1 MSINCPWRRNGR
13 NPNSDSEEE
22 KFPSAFLDA
31 EKSSNSS
38 DSANHCILPPYISR
52 NFTAEFS
59 PIKDQRDELE
69 KPGNKHCVSIMDENL
84 LKDHE
89 KRKVPDH
96 VRKRWRKAAIWVTA
110 ICILV
115 SLVITIASF
124 QSAGAYDSSS
134 ALALAFDAANAVL
147 CSSVVLWRFKSTKN
161 GDQGH
166 KKERIACVV
175 FAVSFILSG
184 ILTTALSIKRIIEKD
199 HPTKTVFVAT
209 ILGVGCVLY
218 LMLAAL
224 QCYISR
230 KLRSSAM
237 LGSAL
242 DSGLSAALMVG
253 LLISDC
259 CYILAHTDL
268 WYLDHSMAILISL
281 ISILCGAQILAEVLL
296 YKALPID
303 MLP

>member
-1 MSINCPWRRNGR
+1 MEEIVIPTVRRK
-13 NPNSDSEEE
+13 S
-22 KFPSAFLDA
+22 LDA
-31 EKSSNSS
+31 EKNSNSF
-38 DSANHCILPPYISR
+38 DSANRCILAPNISR
-52 NFTAEFS
+52 NFIAEFS
-59 PIKDQRDELE
+59 PNKDELE
-69 KPGNKHCVSIMDENL
+69 KPGNRHCVSIMDENL

-89 KRKVPDH
+89 KRKIPDH
-96 VRKRWRKAAIWVTA
+96 VRKRWRKAAIWVTV

-115 SLVITIASF
+115 SLAITIASF

-147 CSSVVLWRFKSTKN
+147 CSSAVLWRFKSTKN
-161 GDQGH
+161 GNLGY
-166 KKERIACVV
+166 KRERITCVV

-184 ILTTALSIKRIIEKD
+184 ALTTALSIKRIIEKD
-199 HPTKTVFVAT
+199 HPTKTISVAVT
-209 ILGVGCVLY
+209 LGVGCILY
-218 LMLAAL
+218 FMLAAL
-224 QCYISR
+224 QCHISR

-237 LGSAL
+237 LGSSL
-242 DSGLSAALMVG
+242 DSGLSAALMVA

-281 ISILCGAQILAEVLL
+281 ISILCGAQILVEVLV

>member
-1 MSINCPWRRNGR
+1 MSINCPWRRNGGNR
-13 NPNSDSEEE
+13 NSDSEEE
-22 KFPSAFLDA
+22 VFPSSIMGA
-31 EKSSNSS
+31 ERNSN
-38 DSANHCILPPYISR
+38 CILAPNISR
-52 NFTAEFS
+52 NFIAEFS
-59 PIKDQRDELE
+59 PIKDPKDELE
-69 KPGNKHCVSIMDENL
+69 ILGNKHCVSIMDENL

-89 KRKVPDH
+89 KRKIPDH
-96 VRKRWRKAAIWVTA
+96 VSKRWRKAAIWVTV
-110 ICILV
+110 ICIIV
-115 SLVITIASF
+115 SLVITITSF

-147 CSSVVLWRFKSTKN
+147 CSSVVLWRFKSMKN
-161 GDQGH
+161 GNLGH
-166 KKERIACVV
+166 KKERITCVV
-175 FAVSFILSG
+175 FAISFILGG
-184 ILTTALSIKRIIEKD
+184 ILTTVLSIKRIIEKD
-199 HPTKTVFVAT
+199 HPTKTVFVAG
-209 ILGVGCVLY
+209 ILGVGCTLY
-218 LMLAAL
+218 FMLAVL

-242 DSGLSAALMVG
+242 DSGLSAALMVS

-259 CYILAHTDL
+259 CYILAHADL

-281 ISILCGAQILAEVLL
+281 ISILCGGQILAEVLL

>member
-1 MSINCPWRRNGR
+1 MSINCPWRRNGGNR
-13 NPNSDSEEE
+13 NSDSEEE

-31 EKSSNSS
+31 EKNSNSS
-38 DSANHCILPPYISR
+38 DSANHWISAPTVSR
-52 NFTAEFS
+52 NFIAEFS
-59 PIKDQRDELE
+59 PIKDQKDELE

-84 LKDHE
+84 LKDDE
-89 KRKVPDH
+89 KREVPDH
-96 VRKRWRKAAIWVTA
+96 VRKRWRKAAIWVTV

-134 ALALAFDAANAVL
+134 ALALAFDAANAFL
-147 CSSVVLWRFKSTKN
+147 CSSVVLWRFTSTKN
-161 GDQGH
+161 GNLGR
-166 KKERIACVV
+166 KRERITCVV
-175 FAVSFILSG
+175 FGASFILSG

-199 HPTKTVFVAT
+199 HPAKTVLVAG
-209 ILGVGCVLY
+209 ILGVGCILY
-218 LMLAAL
+218 LMLAAV
-224 QCYISR
+224 QCHISR

-259 CYILAHTDL
+259 CYILAHADL

-281 ISILCGAQILAEVLL
+281 ISVLCGAQILAEVLL
-296 YKALPID
+296 YSALPID
-303 MLP
+303 M